1 MWRTSGAGTW
11 GAGRGQRGGQRGAF
25 RTRPFATFG
34 RFGHAIAAKSGKG
47 VKRKA
52 SEGVSEGASKGVER
66 RASEGVKRR
75 SQPGLSL
82 AQPDA
87 VGLLD
92 LVSAVGVVLGVV

>member
-47 VKRKA
+47 V
-52 SEGVSEGASKGVER
+52 ER

-92 LVSAVGVVLGVV
+92 LVSAVGVVLGMV